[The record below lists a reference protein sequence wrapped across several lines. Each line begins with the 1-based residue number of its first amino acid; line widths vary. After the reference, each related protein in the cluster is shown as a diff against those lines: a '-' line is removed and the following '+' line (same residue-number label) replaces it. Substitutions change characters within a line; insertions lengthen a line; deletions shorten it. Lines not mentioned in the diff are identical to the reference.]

1 MRLYRQRLKSRL
13 SPWKSAQADFDALSR
28 GFIPGG
34 IVIPSGM
41 ETRPPHVLASAGTQ
55 VPPQPMEV
63 RSSRLSCLEQGIY
76 PRRNCDTVGYG
87 DPTYARLESVLAD
100 LHIMSRGIIPSE
112 IVIPSGMETRHTR
125 RVRNEFRVTACIPKF
140 ISGLMRDILSD
151 IETRP
156 TKAKSFYPIE
166 WKNLFAF
173 YTHFVSFRIK
183 SEMCRKPSPNVSGL
197 LFKVQYQ

>member
-1 MRLYRQRLKSRL
+1 MRMIFVGWDSN
-13 SPWKSAQADFDALSR
+13 PAVDVVDFDIGYGTRPPHAFVSAGTPLESVSTDLYALSR

-34 IVIPSGM
+34 IM
-41 ETRPPHVLASAGTQ
+41 
-55 VPPQPMEV
+55 
-63 RSSRLSCLEQGIY
+63 
-76 PRRNCDTVGYG
+76 
-87 DPTYARLESVLAD
+87 
-100 LHIMSRGIIPSE
+100 
-112 IVIPSGMETRHTR
+112 IPSGMETRHTR

-140 ISGLMRDILSD
+140 ISGLMRDILSG
-151 IETRP
+151 IETKP
-156 TKAKSFYPIE
+156 IKTKSFYPIE